1 MLYLTKGNS
10 LPPTAVASCSLP
22 LCKMLYGQMDH
33 AVAVGLRNIY
43 RDSDHPIQETTGVE
57 HRIESADYIHF
68 YSAQGKGR
76 KTETTGK
83 KKC

>member
-1 MLYLTKGNS
+1 
-10 LPPTAVASCSLP
+10 
-22 LCKMLYGQMDH
+22 MDH
-33 AVAVGLRNIY
+33 AVAVGLGNIY